1 MPELVPVFTKDQI
14 QKMVAVVARRISH
27 DYKGRTLVLVGVLNG
42 AFMFLADLVR
52 ELSIPAQI
60 DFVRVA
66 SYGAGTAS
74 SGKINLTKDLELDIQ
89 NKDVLVIEDIVDT
102 GLTLSCLIDHLKSF
116 GPRSVR
122 VCALLDKRERRERA
136 VPVDYT
142 CQVVKKGFLVGY
154 GLDYAED
161 YRSLQEIYH
170 LKL

>member
-14 QKMVAVVARRISH
+14 QKMVAAVARRISH
-27 DYKGRTLVLVGVLNG
+27 DYRGRTLVLVGVLNG

-52 ELSIPAQI
+52 ELSIPVQI

>member
-122 VCALLDKRERRERA
+122 VCALLDKRERRDRA

>member
-66 SYGAGTAS
+66 SYGTGTAS

>member
-14 QKMVAVVARRISH
+14 QKMVAAVARRISY

-52 ELSIPAQI
+52 ELSIPVQI

>member
-14 QKMVAVVARRISH
+14 QKMVAAVARRISY

-52 ELSIPAQI
+52 ELSIPVQI

-161 YRSLQEIYH
+161 YRSLQDIYQ

>member
-1 MPELVPVFTKDQI
+1 MPELVPFFTKDQI
-14 QKMVAVVARRISH
+14 QKMVAAVARRISH
-27 DYKGRTLVLVGVLNG
+27 DYKGRSLVLVGVLNG

>member
-14 QKMVAVVARRISH
+14 QKMVAAVARRISY
-27 DYKGRTLVLVGVLNG
+27 DYKGRTRVLVGVLNG

-52 ELSIPAQI
+52 ELSIPVQI